1 MYSKCTDCRIKYNT
15 KYIGMVTLM
24 IDSHSVLILYY
35 VITFVSDLRQVG
47 VFLRVLR
54 FPSPIKLTATISMNY
69 ILQV

>member
-54 FPSPIKLTATISMNY
+54 FSSPIKLTATISMNY